1 MLFGI
6 LTFLFRQQTEGKSY
20 SKLILVLA
28 QKVRNIGLVDSAK
41 EREDLVG
48 FLLWTF
54 TLRPE

>member
-28 QKVRNIGLVDSAK
+28 QEKKRLEIYGAC
-41 EREDLVG
+41 
-48 FLLWTF
+48 
-54 TLRPE
+54 